1 VTVTDVRGV
10 RHAVEV
16 SADSVFDAAARALAA
31 LAAHAWTDGIGPAT
45 RVDVQVLEPVLTHT
59 ITVQQLARWAQSSAT
74 SPEERI
80 RKDRV
85 SVLLAPVRGRPASSR

>member
-16 SADSVFDAAARALAA
+16 SGDSVFDAAARALAA
-31 LAAHAWTDGIGPAT
+31 LAAHEWTDGIGPGT

-59 ITVQQLARWAQSSAT
+59 VTVQQLARWAQSSAA
-74 SPEERI
+74 SPEERL

-85 SVLLAPVRGRPASSR
+85 SALLAPASKRPTPSR